1 MTRAVLFDLYETL
14 VDYDEATSRAFS
26 DSMAELLG
34 QPQHEFARTWRSG
47 RPLRETGPLG
57 TYLLETLG
65 LDAQQAT
72 AVTQRRQA
80 WSRKLLAHPRAG
92 AVETLRELRT
102 RGLVTGMITVCSD
115 DVPAV
120 WNETPFA
127 ELFDAVVFSCLVG
140 LRKPDPRIYLLACER
155 LGVQP
160 EDAVFVGDGAN
171 DELAG
176 AERVGMRAILIH
188 RAEHDP
194 ASHEVAEWRGPRVT
208 QLPQLLELLLP

>member
-34 QPQHEFARTWRSG
+34 QPKDEFARTWRSG

-160 EDAVFVGDGAN
+160 EDAVFVDDGAN
-171 DELAG
+171 DELGG

>member
-171 DELAG
+171 DELGG

>member
-1 MTRAVLFDLYETL
+1 MTRAVVFDLYETL

-26 DSMAELLG
+26 DSLAELLG
-34 QPQHEFARTWRSG
+34 QPQDEFARSWRKG
-47 RPLRETGPLG
+47 RPLRETGPLAA
-57 TYLLETLG
+57 YLETLG
-65 LDAQQAT
+65 LDADQTT

-80 WSRKLLAHPRAG
+80 WSRELLAHPRAG

-102 RGLVTGMITVCSD
+102 RGLATGLITVCSD

-120 WNETPFA
+120 WSETPFA
-127 ELFDAVVFSCLVG
+127 ELFDAAVFSCSVG
-140 LRKPDPRIYLLACER
+140 LRKPDPRIYLLACEQ

-160 EDAVFVGDGAN
+160 QDAVFVGDGAN

-194 ASHEVAEWRGPRVT
+194 TWHEVAEWRGSRIT
-208 QLPQLLELLLP
+208 RLPQLLELL